1 MRLDLYHAEC
11 CRIADEQSALLQE
24 AQQKLI
30 NKQSLSKL
38 EQNGALHG
46 LQILIENAIGKTK
59 HLLKA
64 SGEPVP
70 ISAYDSF
77 ASLHSKKHITDA
89 QLQQWNAA
97 VGLRNRIIHEYM
109 NVDMTVVFALIEQQ
123 DYQFILDFLRQPIAI
138 EQSS

>member
-11 CRIADEQSALLQE
+11 CRIADEQSSLLQE
-24 AQQKLI
+24 AKQKLI

-59 HLLKA
+59 HLLKVL
-64 SGEPVP
+64 GESVPV
-70 ISAYDSF
+70 SAYDSF
-77 ASLHSKKHITDA
+77 ASLHAKKQITDT

-97 VGLRNRIIHEYM
+97 VGLRNRIVHEYM
-109 NVDMTVVFALIEQQ
+109 NVDMTVVFTLIEQQ
-123 DYQFILDFLRQPIAI
+123 GYQFIVDFLRQPISI
-138 EQSS
+138 QQSS